1 MLQQAHYVNIVTA
14 SLDYIYIITNHLCRW
29 IYFVYMFAIPKKAM
43 AFVFDMILNSSTLC
57 NLRKGVRFNMVKNM
71 SENLRKIK
79 DAFSELHEKTKKFM
93 MIGVRISLILLAIG
107 TILVGVNV
115 YVLNHDAYFSFIA
128 NSIVKSSIS
137 ILAEIV
143 IGCLLIDLAFKS
155 KKR

>member
-1 MLQQAHYVNIVTA
+1 
-14 SLDYIYIITNHLCRW
+14 
-29 IYFVYMFAIPKKAM
+29 
-43 AFVFDMILNSSTLC
+43 
-57 NLRKGVRFNMVKNM
+57 MVKNM

-79 DAFSELHEKTKKFM
+79 DAFGDLHEKTKKFM

-137 ILAEIV
+137 ILAEVV
-143 IGCLLIDLAFKS
+143 IGCLLIDFAFKS